1 MLTHH
6 LPRSSYYALFLLLK
20 NPNPFLVLLLWFQR
34 CFNTDTRSLS
44 DDKDHTNRTPISVA
58 SAFYWLIQITF
69 ISCDYVC
76 SCFSLFF
83 FFFSMSIL
91 WEALVL
97 ASTSATLHTKIMW
110 FVSLEEGE
118 FWIFGILFLSCF
130 NVKHLI
136 IWSKQRIVVYVSIGW
151 KFESF
156 IIQFWSKMELN
167 GTLSICAQT
176 HSAYTLTRI
185 DQNL

>member
-1 MLTHH
+1 MRFFCCWRIRIPFWFYYYDFNAALTQTHALSVTTKTTQTVHRYPWLVHFIDSFRLH
-6 LPRSSYYALFLLLK
+6 LSVVITCAVVF
-20 NPNPFLVLLLWFQR
+20 R
-34 CFNTDTRSLS
+34 CS
-44 DDKDHTNRTPISVA
+44 
-58 SAFYWLIQITF
+58 
-69 ISCDYVC
+69 
-76 SCFSLFF
+76 F

-91 WEALVL
+91 WESLVL